1 MRKMQGYNR
10 CAAADNVSIFHGREI
25 RQVTRVLVCFDVL
38 SCNFA
43 TFMTLC
49 KVASAAGGMG
59 FVLHLSLA
67 NGADSEGW
75 SQQEIA
81 EYDGWGHDS
90 SRHWRKAPQLH
101 KERAAIPSTKLQLA
115 VTHFSRKAFP
125 TSQPSLV
132 RQRASFSSPP
142 VDVKG
147 YFALNP
153 VTQVHSSP
161 PLLLPHRRG
170 SKTLASGGGISH
182 PQRHTQRHTPYI
194 TTLKDGCEGV
204 GPVLQQG

>member
-25 RQVTRVLVCFDVL
+25 RQVTTVLVCFDVL
-38 SCNFA
+38 SCIVA

-101 KERAAIPSTKLQLA
+101 KERAKSCYSFNKTATCRNTLQQEGFSHFTTKFGAAACVYL
-115 VTHFSRKAFP
+115 P
-125 TSQPSLV
+125 
-132 RQRASFSSPP
+132 PP
-142 VDVKG
+142 VDVKK
-147 YFALNP
+147 
-153 VTQVHSSP
+153 
-161 PLLLPHRRG
+161 LLC
-170 SKTLASGGGISH
+170 SKTPSHRYTLHHRFYFHTDEGARLWLTAEVFHTPNLTPPTSHPTSH
-182 PQRHTQRHTPYI
+182 PQPHTPNN
-194 TTLKDGCEGV
+194 D
-204 GPVLQQG
+204 

>member
-1 MRKMQGYNR
+1 MTKMQGYNR

-67 NGADSEGW
+67 NGTDSEGW

-132 RQRASFSSPP
+132 RQRASFSPPP
-142 VDVKG
+142 VDVKS
-147 YFALNP
+147 YFALKP
-153 VTQVHSSP
+153 
-161 PLLLPHRRG
+161 
-170 SKTLASGGGISH
+170 
-182 PQRHTQRHTPYI
+182 RHTGTLF
-194 TTLKDGCEGV
+194 TTASTSTQTREQDSG
-204 GPVLQQG
+204 